1 MNSSFSSDT
10 VLLSKALCHVHDQK
24 GGTEKVVWGP
34 QQEKL
39 MWTGISRV
47 VFMALEL
54 ETLGRS
60 RIWSSENGESIL
72 EERVRKTSKSVKGE
86 D

>member
-1 MNSSFSSDT
+1 M
-10 VLLSKALCHVHDQK
+10 
-24 GGTEKVVWGP
+24 VWGP